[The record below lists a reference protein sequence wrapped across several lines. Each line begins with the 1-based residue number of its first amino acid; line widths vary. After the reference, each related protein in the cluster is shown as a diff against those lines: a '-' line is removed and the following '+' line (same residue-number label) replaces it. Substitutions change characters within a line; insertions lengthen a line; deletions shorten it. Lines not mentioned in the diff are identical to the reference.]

1 MPNEP
6 RRRSAERSGRQ
17 PTAPSRQAT
26 APSSQGQPAA
36 PPAQQQQPKSGR
48 RQPLPPFKETARP
61 LRRVFGAFSRS
72 SVQSLAALGL
82 LALVS
87 VLVGWV
93 LGASADRLESM
104 SGLLMMVPAA
114 IALRGN
120 IFGALGSRLGTA
132 IHSGTY
138 RLSLRPASVMGENVI
153 ASLALSLAS
162 SAALAL
168 LAKAAA
174 WIFGIADAI
183 SLGAFMVISI
193 LGGLLASLFV
203 LIVAL
208 VLAAGSARF
217 GWDPD
222 NVTAPLVT
230 ATSDAIT
237 LPALLLVVPVAQ
249 SPDAALIVGSVCVG
263 AAVVGAGA
271 SWSFGRASLRTILR
285 ESFPVLVVAL
295 MFDLAAGLIVEQ
307 QVSFLGRWP
316 ALLVLLPG
324 YLALAGALGGI
335 LSSRLAS
342 KLHLGLIEPTSV
354 PSRDARRELSR
365 IILLSVPAFASISL
379 LAHGAAVLGGLT
391 SPGLVDMLVS
401 AVLGGVAATAIAVL
415 AAYYGTIAAE
425 RVGLDPD
432 TFGIPLV
439 TSSMDLAGALTLVGA
454 LGVLGVLGSA

>member
-1 MPNEP
+1 MPNEQ
-6 RRRSAERSGRQ
+6 RRRSTGHSGGQ
-17 PTAPSRQAT
+17 SPSAPPPLQQ
-26 APSSQGQPAA
+26 SSPPPGGQPSPPPPPQQSSA
-36 PPAQQQQPKSGR
+36 PPGGQSS
-48 RQPLPPFKETARP
+48 QPLPSLPPGGQSSQPPVPVRTPRSRP
-61 LRRVFGAFSRS
+61 PKGSEGGLRSLFRAAGAAGSSRPRS
-72 SVQSLAALGL
+72 GLQSLVALGL

-87 VLVGWV
+87 VLVGWM
-93 LGASADRLESM
+93 LGVSADRLETM

-153 ASLALSLAS
+153 ASLALSLAA
-162 SAALAL
+162 SAALAI

-174 WIFGIADAI
+174 WVFGIADAI

-203 LIVAL
+203 LVVAL

-263 AAVVGAGA
+263 AAVVGSAA
-271 SWSFGRASLRTILR
+271 SWGFGRASLRTILR
-285 ESFPVLVVAL
+285 ESFPVLVVA
-295 MFDLAAGLIVEQ
+295 
-307 QVSFLGRWP
+307 GR
-316 ALLVLLPG
+316 
-324 YLALAGALGGI
+324 
-335 LSSRLAS
+335 RL
-342 KLHLGLIEPTSV
+342 
-354 PSRDARRELSR
+354 RR
-365 IILLSVPAFASISL
+365 
-379 LAHGAAVLGGLT
+379 
-391 SPGLVDMLVS
+391 
-401 AVLGGVAATAIAVL
+401 
-415 AAYYGTIAAE
+415 
-425 RVGLDPD
+425 
-432 TFGIPLV
+432 
-439 TSSMDLAGALTLVGA
+439 
-454 LGVLGVLGSA
+454 